1 MEDLTNMRITSSDI
15 EKMSRMTADEKAAY
29 IEAKIKSSKSFIL
42 STMTEAFNAAFADV
56 MA

>member
-29 IEAKIKSSKSFIL
+29 IEAKIKSAKSFVL